1 MGLIRTAV
9 AVLLGFAFLPTTA
22 LAQSTIAGQVV
33 DNTGGVIP
41 GVTVEVSSPALIE
54 GTRTAVTGGQGRY
67 TIVNL
72 EPGLYT
78 VRFSLLGFGTV
89 LREGLNLPSDF
100 TATVDATM
108 SVGAMEETVTV
119 SGQSP
124 VVDIQQTERT
134 QVLTRE
140 VLDSIP
146 TGRNTWTQAAM
157 LAGVRMTGTDVGGSQ
172 YVSDL
177 LLESHGASALHS
189 TYQVDGMKVNTM
201 INDGRDQNYYQD
213 QSNQEVS
220 VQTSGGTAEVSSGG
234 VLLNMIPKDGGNT
247 FSGTAYAGGSSGTW
261 QGDNL
266 TDRLIGLG
274 VSSVDTIDRIFDYST
289 TLGGPIIR
297 DRLWFFG
304 SLRYWGV
311 WDPPAS
317 TFLDDGS
324 IFRPERDITSPII
337 RLTYQ
342 ATPRNK
348 ISVHF
353 DRQAKS
359 SGPTL
364 TASYPAVVNS
374 IGSDPETAR
383 GWQDSQTPYGVA
395 SVKWTSTPST
405 RVLFEAGYVSSFT
418 YVLIKPPD
426 GVTVDVGNNLNLS
439 PLEQTTLWYSR
450 VQKQNLSTNQI
461 WNATAGQRWK
471 PARNTA
477 TFSLSY
483 VTGAHNM
490 KFGLQNSFG
499 KNERFYGHDS
509 NGHLLRVNYVN
520 AVGPGGDTILQPVSA
535 IATNYPSYQNPR
547 LNFDLGLYAQD
558 SWTFDRLTLNYGIRF
573 EWLNAK
579 IGEQFAAAGRFTEA
593 RFFPEVQNVP
603 DWFDV
608 RPRFG
613 LAYDLFGTGRTA
625 IKFSVGTYSTPQGT
639 GFAERFNA
647 FNPNATVTLP
657 WADADVGG
665 AVLSTNGDDI
675 VQDNELDVNQIP
687 ANFGLRALDRFDAD
701 IKRENNLETGL
712 SVQHELMPNVS
723 VSAGWYHRRFSN
735 QYSDDNVLR
744 GPSQFRPVDVVSPY
758 NGESFQVFD
767 FIDPASR
774 GLVDT
779 LVTNAGEDRAESYH
793 GFEFAVTARLPGG
806 GTILTS
812 STTQRIVTTTCDEG
826 EDDPNLLR
834 FCDRGNLPSMYS
846 GVPFRTDFKFA
857 FTYPLPHGFN
867 VSMGY
872 NDMPGRTF
880 GDLVRIDELLPINW
894 LITPSTTYADGT
906 PVIPDMVSPSIT
918 VPLVPAGTERFLPR
932 LRQVDVG
939 VKKSFQ
945 TGPVTYDASFEVF
958 NLLNRDSWD
967 SERSANFGTS
977 AYAVPSR
984 ILLGRLPRMS
994 ITARW

>member
-1 MGLIRTAV
+1 MSRMSWAV
-9 AVLLGFAFLPTTA
+9 VALLGFVFLPTTA

-33 DNTGGVIP
+33 DNTGGVLP
-41 GVTVEVSSPALIE
+41 GVTVEATSPALIE
-54 GTRTAVTGGQGRY
+54 GTRTGVTGGQGRY

-72 EPGLYT
+72 EPGVYT
-78 VRFSLLGFGTV
+78 VLFSLPGFGSV
-89 LREGLNLPSDF
+89 AREELTLPSDF
-100 TATVDATM
+100 TATVDVTM
-108 SVGAMEETVTV
+108 TVGNLEETVVV

-124 VVDIQQTERT
+124 VVDIQQSERT
-134 QVLTRE
+134 QVLTRD

-177 LLESHGASALHS
+177 LLETHGASALHS

-201 INDGRDQNYYQD
+201 LNDGRDQNYYQD

-220 VQTSGGTAEVSSGG
+220 VQTSGGNAEVSSGG

-247 FSGTAYAGGSSGTW
+247 FSGTAYGGGSSGAW
-261 QGDNL
+261 QSDNL
-266 TDRLIGLG
+266 TDRLQNLG
-274 VSSVDTIDRIFDYST
+274 VSSVDTIRRIFDYNA

-297 DRLWFFG
+297 DRLWFFH

-317 TFLDDGS
+317 TYLDDGS
-324 IFRPERDITSPII
+324 IFSPERNITSPILRI
-337 RLTYQ
+337 TYQ
-342 ATPRNK
+342 ASQSNK

-383 GWQDSQTPYGVA
+383 NWQDSRTPYGVA
-395 SVKWTSTPST
+395 SVKWTSTPSN
-405 RVLFEAGYVSSFT
+405 RVLIEAGYVSSFT
-418 YVLIKPPD
+418 YVLVKPPN
-426 GVTVDVGNNLNLS
+426 GVTVDVGDSLGLS

-450 VQKQNLSTNQI
+450 VQKRNLSTNQT

-471 PARNTA
+471 PSRNTA
-477 TFSLSY
+477 TVSLSY
-483 VTGAHNM
+483 VTGEHNV

-499 KNERFYGHDS
+499 RNERFYGYET

-535 IATNYPSYQNPR
+535 IAANYPSYQNPR
-547 LNFDLGLYAQD
+547 LNYDLGLYAQD
-558 SWTFDRLTLNYGIRF
+558 SWTLDRVTLNYGMRF
-573 EWLNAK
+573 EWVNAK
-579 IGEQFAAAGRFTEA
+579 VGEQFAAAGRFAPA
-593 RFFPEVQNVP
+593 RYFPEVENVP
-603 DWFDV
+603 NWFDV

-613 LAYDLFGTGRTA
+613 LAYDMFGTGRTA
-625 IKFSVGTYSTPQGT
+625 LKFSIGTYSTPQGT
-639 GFAERFNA
+639 GFAERFNP

-657 WADADVGG
+657 WTDADVGG
-665 AVLSTNGDDI
+665 GVLPTNGDDI
-675 VQDNELDVNQIP
+675 VQDNELDFNQVP
-687 ANFGLRALDRFDAD
+687 ANFGLRALDRFDPD
-701 IKRENNLETGL
+701 ITREYNLEVAL
-712 SVQHELMPNVS
+712 SVQHELMDNVS
-723 VSAGWYHRRFSN
+723 ASVGWYHRRFSN
-735 QYSDDNVLR
+735 QYSDNNLLR
-744 GPSQFRPVDVVSPY
+744 SRDHFREIEVVSPY
-758 NGESFQVFD
+758 NGEVFPVYD
-767 FIDPASR
+767 FIDSASR

-793 GFEFAVTARLPGG
+793 GFEVALEARLPGG

-812 STTQRIVTTTCDEG
+812 STTQRIVTKSCDEG
-826 EDDPNLLR
+826 EDDPNLFR
-834 FCDRGNLPSMYS
+834 FCDRGNLPSMYNS
-846 GVPFRTDFKFA
+846 VPYRSDFKFA
-857 FTYPLPHGFN
+857 FTHPLPYDLN

-872 NDMPGRTF
+872 NDLPGRTF
-880 GDLVRIDELLPINW
+880 GDLVLIDELLPVNW
-894 LITPSTTYADGT
+894 LITRGTTYADGT

-918 VPLVPAGTERFLPR
+918 VPLAPAGTERFLPR
-932 LRQVDVG
+932 LRQLDVG
-939 VKKSFQ
+939 VKKIFQ
-945 TGPVTYDASFEVF
+945 TGRMTYEASFEVF
-958 NLLNRDSWD
+958 NLLNANSWD

-977 AYAVPSR
+977 SYAVPSR